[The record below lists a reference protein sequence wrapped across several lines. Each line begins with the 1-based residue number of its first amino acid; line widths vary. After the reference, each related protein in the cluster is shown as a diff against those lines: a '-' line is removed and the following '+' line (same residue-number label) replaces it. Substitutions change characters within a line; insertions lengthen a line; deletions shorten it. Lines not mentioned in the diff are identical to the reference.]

1 MLCTPPPHPQKK
13 TSLVNVRTTLFLC
26 CLLVEKKKI
35 ILLILIIQGYEYP
48 QGVQG
53 SAASIQHPWVIM
65 AYLLVKK
72 LYSNDQK
79 EYITFV
85 SK

>member
-1 MLCTPPPHPQKK
+1 MWELP
-13 TSLVNVRTTLFLC
+13 SSYVA
-26 CLLVEKKKI
+26 CLWKKKKI